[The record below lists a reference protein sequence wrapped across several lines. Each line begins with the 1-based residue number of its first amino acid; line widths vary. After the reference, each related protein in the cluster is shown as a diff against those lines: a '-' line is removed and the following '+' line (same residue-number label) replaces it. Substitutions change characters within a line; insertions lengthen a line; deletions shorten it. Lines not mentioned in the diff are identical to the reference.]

1 MTGSAKQSI
10 EPQRKMDCFVA
21 TLLAMTVSPCVPARR
36 PGESRDP
43 YAVLSHF
50 WRALRNLP
58 SQQAPVVMG
67 PCVRRDDA
75 RGFNCQT
82 VEPSLRA
89 TGSRECAPDDRL
101 REAIHRAATKD
112 GLLRRYAPRND
123 GKPIRTRSSSL
134 RKQGP
139 IRRVLSFWA
148 RWPKPSLSLNTG
160 GYSPCFRKDDERG
173 FNCQTADATLCP
185 LPSDNRGRGEYR
197 VPLQRPPHPIST
209 SVTIAKR
216 PAFGMGRRRV

>member
-21 TLLAMTVSPCVPARR
+21 TLLAMTVSPFVPARR

-82 VEPSLRA
+82 VNPSLRA
-89 TGSRECAPDDRL
+89 NGSRECAPDDRL

-148 RWPKPSLSLNTG
+148 RWPKPSLSLNAA
-160 GYSPCFRKDDERG
+160 GYGSLLS
-173 FNCQTADATLCP
+173 Q
-185 LPSDNRGRGEYR
+185 
-197 VPLQRPPHPIST
+197 
-209 SVTIAKR
+209 
-216 PAFGMGRRRV
+216 GRRKRIQLSNSGHASSRYDFVLAARSARGLLLISP